1 MAIKYSLSGKRPHL
15 GREKAEGK
23 YYAVAQHDGVLETD
37 EFVKRV
43 CRQFRSLDAV
53 EVHAV
58 LTAVAECLRR
68 QLLDGKRVH
77 VEPLGDFYTV
87 INGTGSTSTANFARS
102 NIKDVK
108 VNWTPGECLSN
119 LKKDATFKLVE
130 MRKTQA
136 ASKRRDKQEVQAML
150 DSTQKKEQEETS
162 NGNNL

>member
-1 MAIKYSLSGKRPHL
+1 MAIKYSLSRKKSNFSK
-15 GREKAEGK
+15 ESQEGK
-23 YYAVAQHDGVLETD
+23 YYAVAQHDGVLETN

-53 EVHAV
+53 EVYAV
-58 LTAVAECLRR
+58 LTAVAECLRK
-68 QLLDGKRVH
+68 QLLDGKRVR

-87 INGTGSTSTANFARS
+87 INGTGSTSAANFARS

-130 MRKTQA
+130 MRKTQTA
-136 ASKRRDKQEVQAML
+136 GKRRDKQAVQAML
-150 DSTQKKEQEETS
+150 DAANAPQS
-162 NGNNL
+162 